1 MEMLRKTGRF
11 YKECIRVLRV
21 TKKPS
26 SEEFKT
32 VTKVTGLGMLIIGAF
47 GFIISILFKIF
58 VWLKWQKKKK
68 NE

>member
-1 MEMLRKTGRF
+1 MEMLKELGRF

-32 VTKVTGLGMLIIGAF
+32 VTKVCKRYGLY
-47 GFIISILFKIF
+47 
-58 VWLKWQKKKK
+58 
-68 NE
+68 